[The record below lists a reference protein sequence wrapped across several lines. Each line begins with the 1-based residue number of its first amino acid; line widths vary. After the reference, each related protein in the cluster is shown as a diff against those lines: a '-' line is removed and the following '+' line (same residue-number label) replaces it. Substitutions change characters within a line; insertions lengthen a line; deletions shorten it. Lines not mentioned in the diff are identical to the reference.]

1 MASTASRLLEVV
13 LLFYWILECSQKL
26 LIIFCYLE
34 SQEDFFQVANSEEPL
49 KVLLW
54 CRKLQSWK
62 NHETWVLIKRL
73 FQSRRL
79 SLVKVKRLKLGEE
92 NWVLAWMAVSVT
104 EERQLTAAART
115 YWVEAQLGKRGR
127 EFVLLRTLLSLA
139 QSDAGFIHTW
149 NALLATNLVH
159 LFNYK
164 GL

>member
-13 LLFYWILECSQKL
+13 LLFYWILESSQKL

-127 EFVLLRTLLSLA
+127 EFVLLRTLSLA

>member
-13 LLFYWILECSQKL
+13 LLIFEFWNVAKAL

-104 EERQLTAAART
+104 ERQLTAAART

>member
-127 EFVLLRTLLSLA
+127 EFVLLRTLSLA